1 MAKGKGKKPAT
12 YEDIEALPPG
22 WVGEILEGELV
33 ASPRPALGHGR
44 VAGILFLK
52 LGGSFD
58 VSSKGP
64 GGWWFI
70 PEPELHLGPDVM
82 VPDIAGWRRE
92 RLPWP
97 LGTEAPYSTVAPDWV
112 CEVLSPSTA
121 KTDRRRK
128 MPLYYREQVGHVWLV
143 QPSIRSLEVYRRR
156 RRGWQLL
163 AEHRGEELVR
173 AEPFEAVPLEL
184 GALWWPGGERTH
196 AP

>member
-33 ASPRPALGHGR
+33 ASRRPAMVHGR
-44 VAGILFLK
+44 VASLLLVK
-52 LGGSFD
+52 LGGLFD
-58 VSSKGP
+58 VSSPGP
-64 GGWWFI
+64 GGWWFLRQ
-70 PEPELHLGPDVM
+70 PELHLGPDVM
-82 VPDIAGWRRE
+82 VPDIASWRRE
-92 RLPWP
+92 RPPWP
-97 LGTEAPYSTVAPDWV
+97 FGTDAPYSTVAPDWV

-128 MPLYYREQVGHVWLV
+128 MPLYSRERVGHVWLV
-143 QPSIRSLEVYRRR
+143 HPSTRSLEIYRRR
-156 RRGWQLL
+156 PRGWQLL
-163 AEHRGEELVR
+163 AEHRGEEVIR

-184 GALWWPGGERTH
+184 GALWWPGGERPC